1 MTLVKRHDLPRML
14 ETLSRDTRPQVAL
27 FFGERYLVREAADLL
42 QNTLLQNNP
51 GAVQAI
57 DGDLEDA
64 GKTLGRLMSF
74 SLLPGLQIFRV
85 NDTRLFQSKD
95 MGANLWE
102 KAVKEYETDRKPQ
115 ALRYLLNMLSL
126 AGISAESSEP
136 FSELSPDQWRDSFA
150 TEKPTGD
157 IGWADR
163 LVQESG
169 RQTTPKG
176 TTGNLAD
183 LYLDAIGR
191 GLPGQNILI
200 LTAENVDK
208 RKRLF
213 THIKD
218 HGFVVDCSVDTGAG
232 SAAQKVQKEV
242 LLEIMHKTLAGLDKK
257 MEAKATALFLER
269 TGFHPVAVAM
279 ESEKLALYAEDRP
292 IITVEDVETM
302 AGRSREDALFELTD
316 AFGKR
321 QIARTIVILHHLLG
335 DGIHSLA
342 ILSTMRNYF
351 RKLLIFRSLQLRPDP
366 FWHSGMS
373 ASHFQGKYLPAL
385 KEEGEWLELLK
396 GHPYALYMS
405 FAKAS
410 EFSCSLLKRWLE
422 LLLQSEFRLKGSPLP
437 QHLILEELLLS
448 MLRQAAGQ

>member
-1 MTLVKRHDLPRML
+1 
-14 ETLSRDTRPQVAL
+14 
-27 FFGERYLVREAADLL
+27 
-42 QNTLLQNNP
+42 
-51 GAVQAI
+51 
-57 DGDLEDA
+57 
-64 GKTLGRLMSF
+64 MSF
-74 SLLPGLQIFRV
+74 SLLPGLQLYRV
-85 NDTRLFQSKD
+85 NDTHLFQSRD
-95 MGANLWE
+95 MGASLWDR
-102 KAVKEYETDRKPQ
+102 AVKEYEKDRKPQ

-126 AGISAESSEP
+126 AGISAEGSEP
-136 FSELSPDQWRDSFA
+136 FSELSPDQWRDFFA
-150 TEKPTGD
+150 TEKPKGD

-169 RQTTPKG
+169 RQAAPKR
-176 TTGNLAD
+176 TTGNIAD
-183 LYLDAIGR
+183 LYLEAINR
-191 GLPGQNILI
+191 GLPAQNILI

-208 RKRLF
+208 RKRLY

-218 HGFVVDCSVDTGAG
+218 HGVVVDCSVETGAG

-257 MEAKATALFLER
+257 IEPKATALFLER

-279 ESEKLALYAEDRP
+279 ESEKMALYADDRP
-292 IITVEDVETM
+292 FITAEDVEAM

-321 QIARTIVILHHLLG
+321 QIALTIVTLHHLLE

-342 ILSTMRNYF
+342 ILATMRNYF

-366 FWHSGMS
+366 VWQAGMS
-373 ASHFQGKYLPAL
+373 AQHFQRKYLPSL
-385 KEEGEWLELLK
+385 KEKGEWPELLK

-405 FAKAS
+405 FTKAS

-437 QHLILEELLLS
+437 HHLILEELLLT
-448 MLRQAAGQ
+448 MLRQAASQ